1 MRRSIVGTWLLLGG
15 LLAGEVG
22 AAPRRLAPAER
33 AEITSLARRVMELV
47 RDGARDPSG
56 IFPTPA
62 ELRVVFGLRDPGDA
76 GPDGGGMVV
85 RRQLEALE
93 RDARD
98 LRPRL
103 AGAQFRGIAGPSYAR
118 NTIDPRRCGRYAA
131 PGSQCVDGPVVE
143 YAVGGSVRRFR
154 IDTLVRVGGRWRVL
168 DLRP

>member
-1 MRRSIVGTWLLLGG
+1 MRGSTVGTWLLLGG
-15 LLAGEVG
+15 LVAGEAG

-33 AEITSLARRVMELV
+33 AEITELARRVMELV

-85 RRQLEALE
+85 QRQLQALE

-103 AGAQFRGIAGPSYAR
+103 AGARFRGIAGPSYAR
-118 NTIDPRRCGRYAA
+118 GTIDPRRCGRFGAA
-131 PGSQCVDGPVVE
+131 GSQCADGPVVE
-143 YAVGGSVRRFR
+143 YEAGGSVRRFR